1 MSDPAPPPARKPPQ
15 DAGALSPPASKTG
28 APPPARRAG
37 RGRRLGSRLLRGA
50 AIVAGC
56 VLLLWLGLDRLRAW
70 QEAESAFPRVD
81 GRLTVAGLGAP
92 LAIAR
97 DARGTPHVDATNP
110 GDALF
115 GLGFAHA
122 QDRLAQMVWLVRSA
136 RGRAAELVGP
146 DALPADRAVRLLGIG
161 SLAERETRRLDPETR
176 RLLEAYAA
184 GVNAWITEIA
194 RGAAEPPLALARV
207 GVTPEPWRPADS
219 IALVKLYAW
228 NLGNTVEA
236 TLLLSDVIE
245 ALGGAEAPLYFPEAG
260 GGAPRPRESEVRA
273 PVAPVPRDGP
283 AATGF
288 VALARAMGLWGSGVG
303 SSAILVPGAH
313 SASGRPLLAVDAH
326 HEATA
331 PALLYEAH
339 VEGGSLDV
347 AGATLPG
354 VPVFWSGRNRHV
366 AWGSTHAGAVTTD
379 LLVETLDRSGERYL
393 DGGWRPLL
401 RRSETIAVR
410 GGEPV
415 VLEVRESARGPLLAP
430 LLARE
435 REPLAVA
442 WTGAL
447 PGNGVGALLRAA
459 RATSAAGFR
468 AALAAHHEPVLAF
481 VFADEDGAGGM
492 QVAGGVPQRGADTGL
507 APAPARGEGFVWRG
521 TLPAH
526 ALPAASLGAGFL
538 VAADRTAARAGA
550 VRGEWLWRPGDRAA
564 RIETLLREASARG
577 PLELRQ
583 LAVIQTDVASVRA
596 PEIVRDALVL
606 AGDPAALG
614 AEAREVAT
622 LLAAWDGSAAAD
634 SVGAALY
641 HAFLERLVHDAL
653 EVRLGADLAARY
665 LALREAHPVHVVASL
680 VAAAAR
686 RPEPAADALA
696 DERGRLAE
704 IIRRS
709 LRETWLWLSVH
720 AGPNREK
727 WAWGRLH
734 RVTFRPVGAAAL
746 LGAAPASLGPFPI
759 GGSTDTIACAGWER
773 GAPFDVTVASTW
785 RFAID
790 ASQLDQGLSSLAPG
804 ESEHFDHPHAAD
816 GVERWLAGRPRLLV
830 ASRLLIDE
838 TTRSRLELEPAAVET
853 R

>member
-1 MSDPAPPPARKPPQ
+1 VSEPATPA
-15 DAGALSPPASKTG
+15 
-28 APPPARRAG
+28 ARRAG
-37 RGRRLGSRLLRGA
+37 RGRRLGPRLLRGVAVA
-50 AIVAGC
+50 AAC
-56 VLLLWLGLDRLRAW
+56 VLVLWLGLDRLRAR
-70 QEAESAFPRVD
+70 QEAVSAFPRIE
-81 GRLTVAGLGAP
+81 GRLAVTGLGAP
-92 LAIAR
+92 LVIAR
-97 DARGTPHVDATNP
+97 DGRGTPHVDAASAS
-110 GDALF
+110 DALF

-161 SLAERETRRLDPETR
+161 ALAEREARRLDPETR

-184 GVNAWITEIA
+184 GVNAWIAEIA
-194 RGAAEPPLALARV
+194 SGAAAPPLALARN
-207 GVTPEPWRPADS
+207 GVVIEPWRVADS
-219 IALVKLYAW
+219 IAVVKLYAW

-236 TLLLSDVIE
+236 TLLLSDMIE
-245 ALGGAEAPLYFPEAG
+245 TLGGAEVPLYFPEAG
-260 GGAPRPRESEVRA
+260 GGAPRPRESEAR
-273 PVAPVPRDGP
+273 GP
-283 AATGF
+283 APSGPPGPRGATGF
-288 VALARAMGLWGSGVG
+288 IALARGMGLAGSGVG
-303 SSAILVPGAH
+303 SSAFLVPGAH

-331 PALLYEAH
+331 PALFYEAH
-339 VEGGSLDV
+339 VEGGGLDV

-366 AWGSTHAGAVTTD
+366 AWGSTNAGAVTSD
-379 LLVETLDRSGERYL
+379 LFVETLDRSGERYL
-393 DGGWRPLL
+393 DGAWRPLT
-401 RRSETIAVR
+401 RRTETIAVR

-415 VLEVRESARGPLLAP
+415 VLEVRDTARGPLLAP
-430 LLARE
+430 LLERE
-435 REPLAVA
+435 REPLALA

-447 PGNGVGALLRAA
+447 PGDGVGALLRAA
-459 RATSAAGFR
+459 RTTSAAGFR

-492 QVAGGVPQRGADTGL
+492 QVAGGVPRRGADTGL

-521 TLPAH
+521 TLPAD
-526 ALPAASLGAGFL
+526 ALPAASVGAGFV
-538 VAADRTAARAGA
+538 VAADRTPDRPGA
-550 VRGEWLWRPGDRAA
+550 VRGEWLWRPGDRAG
-564 RIETLLREASARG
+564 RIETLLREASVRG

-583 LAVIQTDVASVRA
+583 LATIQTDVALARA
-596 PEIVRDALVL
+596 PDLVRDALVL

-622 LLAAWDGSAAAD
+622 LLGTWDGSTAAE

-653 EVRLGADLAARY
+653 EARLGAELAARY
-665 LALREAHPVHVVASL
+665 IALREAHPVHVVASL
-680 VAAAAR
+680 VADAAR
-686 RPEPAADALA
+686 RPEPAADAPP
-696 DERGRLAE
+696 DERARLAE

-720 AGPNREK
+720 AGPNRDK

-734 RVTFRPVGAAAL
+734 PVSFRPVGPFAL
-746 LGAAPASLGPFPI
+746 LGAPPATLGPFPI
-759 GGSTDTIACAGWER
+759 GGSGDTIACSGWDR
-773 GAPFDVTVASTW
+773 RAPFDVTVASTW

-804 ESEHFDHPHAAD
+804 ESEHFDHPHATD
-816 GVERWLAGRPRLLV
+816 GIERWLAGRPRLLV

-838 TTRSRLELEPAAVET
+838 TTRARLELEPAPAET